1 MSVKSQL
8 YGHLARIG
16 KALASSQ
23 RLQLLELICQGE
35 RPVEALA
42 REAGLSVAN
51 ASQHLQ
57 VLLGARLV
65 ETRREGRRVFYRLA
79 DRSVWR
85 LWQTL
90 LELGRQRLAEVDRLI
105 RDYFESRDRL
115 EPIDARTLWERVR
128 RGDVVVVDCRP
139 PEEYAAGHIPGAWSI
154 PVGELRRRLAELP
167 RDSEIVAYCRG
178 PYCVM
183 AVEALQILHRHGFRA
198 RRMEGGFPEWRE
210 AGLPVE
216 RGLA

>member
-1 MSVKSQL
+1 MSVKFQL

-16 KALASSQ
+16 KALASPQ
-23 RLQLLELICQGE
+23 RLELLELICQGE

-57 VLLGARLV
+57 VLLAARLV
-65 ETRREGRRVFYRLA
+65 EARREGRRVYYRLA
-79 DRSVWR
+79 DRSVYR
-85 LWQTL
+85 LWQAL
-90 LELGRQRLAEVDRLI
+90 LRLGRQRLAEVDRLL

-115 EPIDARTLWERVR
+115 EPIGARALWKRLR
-128 RGDVVVVDCRP
+128 QGDVVVIDCRP
-139 PEEYAAGHIPGAWSI
+139 PEEYAAGHVPGARSI
-154 PVGELRRRLAELP
+154 PLPELRRRLAELSP
-167 RDSEIVAYCRG
+167 DTEIVAYCRG

-183 AVEALQILHRHGFRA
+183 AVEALEILHRHGFRA
-198 RRMEGGFPEWRE
+198 RRMEGGFPDWRE

-216 RGLA
+216 RSPS